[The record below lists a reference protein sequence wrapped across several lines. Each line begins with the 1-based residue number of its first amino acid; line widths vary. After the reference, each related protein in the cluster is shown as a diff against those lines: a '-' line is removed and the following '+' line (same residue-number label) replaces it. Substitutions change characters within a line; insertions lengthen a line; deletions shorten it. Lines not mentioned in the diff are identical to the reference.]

1 VDEPVAISVDRSR
14 SQLDRV
20 DRILDAF
27 DPGHTSLTLLGLV
40 ARTGLPKTTVYRTVR
55 KMAALG
61 WVEYRDGRYAIGAR
75 LFERA
80 TLAGGHLAL
89 RDTVL
94 PFLQELCAATRETA
108 SLALLDGCDV
118 LYLEKLVG
126 RRPVPSLSR
135 VGGHMPTLCTALGKT
150 LVAYSPA
157 DVTEQIVEAGTT
169 ARTPNT
175 LTSPRLLRQQ
185 LSRVRQEGIGYDR
198 EETEIGVRCV
208 AAPVLVNRSCV
219 AALSLTAPATRL
231 VFAQHGPAV
240 RFAAQQAS
248 QAVAERTSNGRA

>member
-1 VDEPVAISVDRSR
+1 MDEPVTITSDRSR

-61 WVEYRDGRYAIGAR
+61 WVECRDGRYAIGAR

-80 TLAGGHLAL
+80 TLASGHLAL
-89 RDTVL
+89 RDAVL
-94 PFLQELCAATRETA
+94 PFLQDLCGVTRETA
-108 SLALLDGCDV
+108 NLAVLDGCDV

-126 RRPVPSLSR
+126 RRPVTTLSR
-135 VGGHMPTLCTALGKT
+135 VGGHMPPLCTALGKA
-150 LVAYSPA
+150 LVAYSPTDLA
-157 DVTEQIVEAGTT
+157 EQIVETGIT

-175 LTSPRLLRQQ
+175 LTSPRVLRQQ
-185 LSRVRQEGIGYDR
+185 LSRIREEGIGYDR

-208 AAPVLVNRSCV
+208 AAPVLVNGSCV

-231 VFAQHGPAV
+231 VFAQHAPAV

-248 QAVAERTSNGRA
+248 QTVADRTANGRP

>member
-1 VDEPVAISVDRSR
+1 MRDGRLSRQYIGSYRRTDPATQPRCGTCPRSSRSERSVDEPVTITSDRSR

-61 WVEYRDGRYAIGAR
+61 WVEYRDGRYSIGAR

-126 RRPVPSLSR
+126 RRPVPTLSR
-135 VGGHMPTLCTALGKT
+135 V
-150 LVAYSPA
+150 
-157 DVTEQIVEAGTT
+157 
-169 ARTPNT
+169 
-175 LTSPRLLRQQ
+175 
-185 LSRVRQEGIGYDR
+185 
-198 EETEIGVRCV
+198 
-208 AAPVLVNRSCV
+208 
-219 AALSLTAPATRL
+219 
-231 VFAQHGPAV
+231 
-240 RFAAQQAS
+240 
-248 QAVAERTSNGRA
+248 